1 MYVSEGK
8 GVKNDFNSWTS
19 DFNSQVI
26 FFFSA
31 EGNLRRTRGRIWG
44 RRGMEVSRVPLG
56 GKCDTWREDTLIVN
70 VQSIL

>member
-19 DFNSQVI
+19 DFNNQVI
-26 FFFSA
+26 FFST

-44 RRGMEVSRVPLG
+44 RRGMEVSRVSSG
-56 GKCDTWREDTLIVN
+56 GKYNTWREGTLIVN

>member
-19 DFNSQVI
+19 DFNNQVI
-26 FFFSA
+26 FFFNRGKS
-31 EGNLRRTRGRIWG
+31 EKDQGRIWG
-44 RRGMEVSRVPLG
+44 RGGMEVSRVSLG
-56 GKCDTWREDTLIVN
+56 GKYNTWSEGTLIVN